1 MQLVELQN
9 VLGTLREQDF
19 ALFAVSY
26 DPVTAL
32 ADFAQR
38 NEIDYPLLSD
48 EGSRVISELGLLDE
62 DLDTHHAAFGGQ
74 VRDEQR
80 GVCYPGVFILDEQGV
95 VTQRRFQ
102 RNYRVRESGASLLA
116 QALNIDAPAVGSP
129 AETSEDELV
138 RITARLDSPT
148 YWRYQRVRVMIDLSI
163 EPGAH
168 VFAAPS
174 PSEYTPLNIE
184 VSANRAIIGE
194 SELPEPRAFK
204 LEGLDDDLWVYQGNL
219 HLSVPLEFV
228 MDRGDGMGDQ
238 SIAVRVRYQACSE
251 TTCYPSTE
259 AAFELAASARP
270 DVA

>member
-1 MQLVELQN
+1 VQLVELQN
-9 VLGTLREQDF
+9 VLSTLREHNF

-26 DPVTAL
+26 DPVNSL

-38 NEIDYPLLSD
+38 NGIDYPLLAD
-48 EGSRVISELGLLDE
+48 EGSRVIRELGLLDE
-62 DLDTHHAAFGGQ
+62 DLDTHHAEFGGQ

-80 GVCYPGVFILDEQGV
+80 GVCYPGVLVLDEQGV

-116 QALNIDAPAVGSP
+116 QALNIDAPTVPSP
-129 AETSEDELV
+129 AETREDELV
-138 RITARLDSPT
+138 RITAQLDSPT
-148 YWRYQRVRVMIDLSI
+148 YWRYQRLRVMVDLNI
-163 EPGAH
+163 APGAH

-184 VSANRAIIGE
+184 VSANRAIIGG
-194 SELPEPRAFK
+194 SELPEPWAFK
-204 LEGLDDDLWVYQGNL
+204 IEGLADDLWVYEGNL

-228 MDRGDGMGDQ
+228 MDRGDAMGDQ
-238 SIAVRVRYQACSE
+238 SIIVRVHYQACSE
-251 TTCYPSTE
+251 TTCHPPSE
-259 AAFELAASARP
+259 AVFELVASARP